1 MGTSLSVFDS
11 ALAMAILP
19 LLSAFG
25 FVACPRM
32 GLITCEAG
40 LAGWPCGL
48 GLAPTE
54 GVWTLTAVT
63 LSVGGP
69 SGFLLE
75 ALEYA
80 GIPAFHEKIF

>member
-1 MGTSLSVFDS
+1 
-11 ALAMAILP
+11 MAILARGS

-25 FVACPRM
+25 FVACPRL

-69 SGFLLE
+69 TGFLLE

-80 GIPAFHEKIF
+80 GIPAFQEKNILEDPYLS